1 MFWRC
6 HGIPCVFPLI
16 FLFVLFKPILRMDT
30 WMRATSATVMVFF
43 SKVLFWKLLVC
54 NCIQS
59 SFSIIARKIG
69 NSIFPNVDQDM
80 CKFVHQD
87 LSKHDEMKKKKT
99 KMRWKLLHLRNMF
112 FKERYTKMDDISLI
126 VIRFFFTQT
135 NLVFKSKPMF
145 IYISDNFFH
154 SFINYWLLIFYRF
167 WTSSSAST
175 SFLQKP
181 VKLWWGSMFFF

>member
-87 LSKHDEMKKKKT
+87 LSKHDEMKKKKNEDALKIIT
-99 KMRWKLLHLRNMF
+99 FKKYVFQRTLHENWWYFSYCYTLL
-112 FKERYTKMDDISLI
+112 
-126 VIRFFFTQT
+126 
-135 NLVFKSKPMF
+135 
-145 IYISDNFFH
+145 FH
-154 SFINYWLLIFYRF
+154 SNKP
-167 WTSSSAST
+167 
-175 SFLQKP
+175 SF
-181 VKLWWGSMFFF
+181 